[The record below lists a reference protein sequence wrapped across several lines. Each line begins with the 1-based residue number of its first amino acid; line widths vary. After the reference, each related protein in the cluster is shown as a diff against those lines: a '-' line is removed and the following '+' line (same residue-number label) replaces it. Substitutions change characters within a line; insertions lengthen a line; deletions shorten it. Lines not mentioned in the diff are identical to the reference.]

1 MKRIAVVGDGHSGSI
16 YGLHPPNFVSID
28 DRDIPQ
34 NAGQRY
40 TWECWKDYWGKA
52 KERKVDIIIY
62 NGDAIDGKQQAQH
75 ATECNLSGLVDQ
87 KNAAIACLEYA
98 KKQCPQARWYFV
110 QGTEYHEGKGAEA
123 LEDIASAI
131 GGTAYRGAGPGRLTR
146 EVLDL
151 DVEGV
156 LLNFAHHISP
166 TSGFYRATS
175 ADREGQWSAMSAK
188 DAGKGVPKAD
198 GLFRNHVH
206 YFVHVEHASKHIVVV
221 PCWQLQ
227 TRFMRKNSVY
237 RMLPD
242 IGGVFATVDG
252 RKKEHGEDP
261 LLIEKELYKL
271 PPAPVTKYE

>member
-1 MKRIAVVGDGHSGSI
+1 MKNLVVIGDTHAGSI
-16 YGLHPPNFVSID
+16 YGLHPPDFISVD
-28 DRDIPQ
+28 DREVSQ
-34 NAGQRY
+34 NTGQRY
-40 TWECWKDYWGKA
+40 TWECWVDFWRKA
-52 KERKVDIIIY
+52 KSRNPDVIIF

-75 ATECNLSGLVDQ
+75 ATECNLPGLVDQ
-87 KNAAIACLEYA
+87 KNAAIATLEYA
-98 KKQCPQARWYFV
+98 KRQCPNARWYFT

-123 LEDIASAI
+123 LEDIASAL

-151 DVEGV
+151 EIEGV
-156 LLNFAHHISP
+156 VLNFAHHISA
-166 TSGFYRATS
+166 TSGFYRATA

-188 DAGKGVPKAD
+188 DSGKGVPKAD
-198 GLFRNHVH
+198 ALFRNHVH

-242 IGGVFATVDG
+242 IGGVFVTVDG
-252 RKKEHGEDP
+252 KKKDRGEDP
-261 LLIEKELYKL
+261 ITIEKELYRL
-271 PPAPVTKYE
+271 PAAPVTKFE